1 MASRFA
7 TCRATQVET
16 ASGATATATART
28 RGATEL
34 QANVYDFNQPA
45 FAFFTR
51 LGLASLSHRLVRQL
65 TPAQPEHRA
74 S

>member
-1 MASRFA
+1 V
-7 TCRATQVET
+7 TGE
-16 ASGATATATART
+16 T

-51 LGLASLSHRLVRQL
+51 LDLTPLSHRLARRI
-65 TPAQPEHRA
+65 T
-74 S
+74 